1 MKLGELVR
9 NPKGARL
16 AGIYRV
22 SRFELKTAKNGK
34 TYGDCYISDH
44 SFDVPAKFWDISG
57 EYSQILQQNLVL
69 YIEATLDHF
78 KEAPQLIIDSVAIP
92 SRQEID
98 EALNTLGMM
107 ASQDIGQLY
116 EALTAIIAGVECK
129 SLKQILNYVFIDDKE
144 FVERFKRHPGA
155 VKNHHACIGGL
166 LQHTVEVA
174 TTALDYCVRNPRV
187 KKDILLAAALFHDIG
202 KVREIEVDALGLP
215 VGFTKA
221 GKLLRHIYLGMELV
235 EQACRKFNL
244 EAELCLILKHCIYS
258 HHGQAEWGS
267 PVEPMILEAEILHY
281 LDNLSAKT
289 EQFIREEDKA
299 LPGSFNR
306 SATLRRDIYRLSEE
320 WAQE

>member
-9 NPKGARL
+9 NPKGTRL
-16 AGIYRV
+16 AGIYRI
-22 SRFELKTAKNGK
+22 SRFEIKTAKNGK
-34 TYGDCYISDH
+34 TYGDCFISDH
-44 SFDVPAKFWDISG
+44 SFEVPAKFWDIPG
-57 EYSQILQQNLVL
+57 ESSQILQQNLIL
-69 YIEATLDHF
+69 HIEATLDHF
-78 KEAPQLIIDSVAIP
+78 KEAPQLIIDSVVIP

-98 EALNTLGMM
+98 EALSTLGVM

-116 EALTAIIAGVECK
+116 ETLRAIIAGVQSK
-129 SLKQILNYVFIDDKE
+129 SLKQILDYVFIDDQE
-144 FVERFKRHPGA
+144 FAEKFKRHPGA
-155 VKNHHACIGGL
+155 VRNHHACIGGL

-187 KKDILLAAALFHDIG
+187 NKDILLAAALIHDIG

-215 VGFTKA
+215 VGFTKE
-221 GKLLRHIYLGMELV
+221 GKLLRHIYLGMEIV

-244 EAELCLILKHCIYS
+244 ETELCLVLKHCIYS

-289 EQFIREEDKA
+289 EQFIREEDKLA
-299 LPGSFNR
+299 PGSFNR
-306 SATLRRDIYRLSEE
+306 STTLRREIYRLSE
-320 WAQE
+320 

>member
-16 AGIYRV
+16 TGIYRV

-34 TYGDCYISDH
+34 TYGDCFISDH

-69 YIEATLDHF
+69 HIEATLDHF
-78 KEAPQLIIDSVAIP
+78 KDAPQLIIDSVAIP

-98 EALNTLGMM
+98 AALNALGIM

-116 EALTAIIAGVECK
+116 ETLKAAIAGVECPA
-129 SLKQILNYVFIDDKE
+129 LRQVLEYIFIADTE
-144 FVERFKRHPGA
+144 FAEKFKRHPGA

-166 LQHTVEVA
+166 LQHTVEIA
-174 TTALDYCVRNPRV
+174 TTALDYCARYPRV
-187 KKDILLAAALFHDIG
+187 NKDILLAAALIHDIG

-215 VGFTKA
+215 VGFTKE
-221 GKLLRHIYLGMELV
+221 GKLLRHIYLGMEIV
-235 EQACRKFNL
+235 DQVCRRFNL

-299 LPGSFNR
+299 LPGGFNR
-306 SATLRRDIYRLSEE
+306 STTLRREIYRLS
-320 WAQE
+320 QERAGE